1 MEPEIRFSSQ
11 AKIFREMT
19 AILIKNWK
27 TDMSRFDEKNLSA
40 HHGSAQYEST
50 ETDSLV

>member
-40 HHGSAQYEST
+40 HHEST